1 RPGDCAAGKGAAR
14 TARQVGVHG
23 GHRLRRILVPAR
35 LPRRRRLVPEG
46 ERGAGRAVV
55 APLAGGHDVG
65 TRRRSSVV
73 EGDVGGNPAVGR
85 DCMAAAGRRAAAG
98 AAARA
103 RRDRRAAA
111 RGRRLHAPR
120 RPAGGLGGA
129 RARPHPPRRTHRSG
143 WRAVRA
149 PKRPRSPRERVAAQS
164 AADRARATAAALVMI
179 DTLPAALGI
188 ALAAAVGAIVGS
200 FLNVCI
206 YRLPLRKSVVWPS
219 SACTKCGRELSWY
232 ENIPVLSWLALR
244 AQCRTCHTPISV
256 RYPLVE
262 ALTATMFALAW
273 WQYGPGALL
282 ASRLVLGCAL
292 IVLFA
297 IDLEHQLLPNVITL
311 PLIVVGFLFS
321 FFTEPGWAA
330 SLIGILA
337 GGGVL
342 FAIAEIYYRVRHQE
356 GLGMGDVKM
365 LAMVGAFLG
374 WKLTV
379 LTLMLASFSGTLI
392 GLVLIVSKRG
402 GLQYALPFGTF
413 LALGA
418 AAAAT
423 VGPSLLEW
431 YLGLL

>member
-1 RPGDCAAGKGAAR
+1 
-14 TARQVGVHG
+14 
-23 GHRLRRILVPAR
+23 
-35 LPRRRRLVPEG
+35 
-46 ERGAGRAVV
+46 
-55 APLAGGHDVG
+55 
-65 TRRRSSVV
+65 
-73 EGDVGGNPAVGR
+73 
-85 DCMAAAGRRAAAG
+85 
-98 AAARA
+98 
-103 RRDRRAAA
+103 
-111 RGRRLHAPR
+111 
-120 RPAGGLGGA
+120 
-129 RARPHPPRRTHRSG
+129 
-143 WRAVRA
+143 
-149 PKRPRSPRERVAAQS
+149 
-164 AADRARATAAALVMI
+164 MI

-244 AQCRTCHTPISV
+244 ARCRTCHTPISV